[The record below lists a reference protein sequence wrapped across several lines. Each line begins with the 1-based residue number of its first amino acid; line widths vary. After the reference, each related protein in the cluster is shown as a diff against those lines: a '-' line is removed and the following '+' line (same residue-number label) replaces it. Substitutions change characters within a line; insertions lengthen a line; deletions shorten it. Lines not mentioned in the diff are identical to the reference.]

1 MVPATFDMN
10 LISLLLCS
18 ILFTWLYVTKK
29 PTPPAEFFGHQP
41 PKLARVKYDA
51 GVWTVNNILSKAI
64 VITSDPPLRS
74 AETAFVRESDC
85 QVYTTDARGIIWSL
99 AKNHSSFTP
108 HAITG
113 GTLLGGAVDT
123 SSDALYVCDSTRGLL
138 RVPPDP
144 SNSNTE
150 LVSVALSSDPFDE
163 ITYCDDV
170 DVLADGKVYF
180 TSASKL
186 TPQRFMHSR
195 VADSFATYVSD
206 NILGS
211 PSGRV
216 LMYDPDRRETTQIA
230 DGIAFAN
237 GIALHPSGEYALV
250 AESSTLKILKVW
262 LRGDQSGTKETLVEL
277 PGFPDGI
284 SYDAVGNR
292 FWITLYAPVV
302 PIAFL
307 VQRLPVLV
315 RRILVDIP
323 PRIISPSQPGSIVA
337 AIDGD
342 TGTVLEQF
350 GDPSKQLGLVAAA
363 HRCGDYL
370 WLGILHGTS
379 IARFSLQRSGKAPDV
394 DPDRSV
400 AHDIRDEL

>member
-1 MVPATFDMN
+1 MN
-10 LISLLLCS
+10 LLSFLLSS
-18 ILFTWLYVTKK
+18 ILLTWLYVTKK
-29 PTPPAEFFGHQP
+29 PTHPVEFFGHKP
-41 PKLARVKYDA
+41 PSLARVEYDA
-51 GVWTVNNILSKAI
+51 GVWTANDILSTAVKI
-64 VITSDPPLRS
+64 RHDPPLLS
-74 AETAFVRESDC
+74 AETAFVRGSDC
-85 QVYTTDARGIIWSL
+85 QVYATDARGIIWSL

-108 HAITG
+108 YAVTG
-113 GTLLGGAVDT
+113 GTLLGGDVDT
-123 SSDALYVCDSTRGLL
+123 TSGALYVCDSTHGLL

-144 SNSNTE
+144 SQSHTE
-150 LVSVALSSDPFDE
+150 LVSVALTSDPLNE

-170 DVLADGKVYF
+170 HVSGDGKVYF

-195 VADSFATYVSD
+195 VADTFATYVSD

-216 LMYDPDRRETTQIA
+216 LMYDPDKRETTQIA
-230 DGIAFAN
+230 EGIAFAN
-237 GIALHPSGEYALV
+237 GIAVHPSGDYALV
-250 AESSTLKILKVW
+250 AESNTLKILKVW
-262 LRGDQSGTKETLVEL
+262 LRGNRRGTKETLVEL
-277 PGFPDGI
+277 PGIPDGV

-302 PIAFL
+302 PAALL
-307 VQRLPVLV
+307 VQRLPAFV

-323 PRIISPSQPGSIVA
+323 PRIISPSTPGSIVA

-342 TGTVLEQF
+342 TGAVIEQF

-363 HRCGDYL
+363 HRCGDHL

-379 IARFSLQRSGKAPDV
+379 IARFSLPVGAKSSSIGSSRASKHG
-394 DPDRSV
+394 
-400 AHDIRDEL
+400 IREEL